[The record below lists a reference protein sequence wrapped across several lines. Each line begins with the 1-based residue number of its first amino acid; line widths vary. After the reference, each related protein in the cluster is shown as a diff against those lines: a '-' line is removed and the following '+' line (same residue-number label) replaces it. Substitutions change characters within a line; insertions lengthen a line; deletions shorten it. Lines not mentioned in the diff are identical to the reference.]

1 MSTTGW
7 RLQRHFQ
14 CKGLLLCLQKKKQS
28 YILPGTPKTNV
39 NMSIGS
45 STALNMLDIALIL
58 RGVEVSSV
66 PFMLNILL
74 ALKSKGEFCN
84 VRRTKS

>member
-1 MSTTGW
+1 MFT
-7 RLQRHFQ
+7 
-14 CKGLLLCLQKKKQS
+14 KKKQS

-45 STALNMLDIALIL
+45 SNAFNMLDIAVIL
-58 RGVEVSSV
+58 RGVEISSV

>member
-1 MSTTGW
+1 MFT
-7 RLQRHFQ
+7 
-14 CKGLLLCLQKKKQS
+14 KKKQS
-28 YILPGTPKTNV
+28 YILPGTPMANV

>member
-1 MSTTGW
+1 MFT
-7 RLQRHFQ
+7 
-14 CKGLLLCLQKKKQS
+14 KKKQS

-66 PFMLNILL
+66 PFMLDILL

-84 VRRTKS
+84 VRRTKT

>member
-1 MSTTGW
+1 MFT
-7 RLQRHFQ
+7 
-14 CKGLLLCLQKKKQS
+14 KKKQS

>member
-1 MSTTGW
+1 MFT
-7 RLQRHFQ
+7 
-14 CKGLLLCLQKKKQS
+14 KKKQS
-28 YILPGTPKTNV
+28 YILPGTPKAYV